1 MSETDKPKVEL
12 INKILK
18 GMTFGNIL
26 KNYLDD
32 INFVKNIDINN
43 NDFTTFSDDFSELS
57 DKRKRALIYDYKTNI
72 IKNQHQLLIKQME
85 MNKLNLL
92 I

>member
-1 MSETDKPKVEL
+1 
-12 INKILK
+12 
-18 GMTFGNIL
+18 MTFGNIF

-32 INFVKNIDINN
+32 INFVKDIDINN

-72 IKNQHQLLIKQME
+72 IKN
-85 MNKLNLL
+85 
-92 I
+92 